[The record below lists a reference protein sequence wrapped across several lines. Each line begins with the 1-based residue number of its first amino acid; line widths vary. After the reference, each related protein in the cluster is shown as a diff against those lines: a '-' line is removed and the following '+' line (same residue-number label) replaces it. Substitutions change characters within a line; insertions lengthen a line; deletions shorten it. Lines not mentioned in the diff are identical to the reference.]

1 MPGKRLDEEER
12 QLIAQWLWDGLGY
25 SEIGRRLQRPASTIQ
40 REVLRNGGHNNY
52 RPGAAHRAASERAMR
67 RMPAVDDLDVDDEA
81 YSFDRSPGE
90 VKEFHLR
97 LVAVFRQTGLTRT
110 AARILAEIYMSDKG
124 SLSATE
130 LVLRLSV
137 SPGTVS
143 RTTTY
148 LQGLDMLRAERDGK
162 RMHYYLGDDVWYRA
176 WLSSAQRN
184 STWAHTALDGAEI
197 FGLDT
202 PVGAR
207 LKDMGQFFS
216 MVVVDMESTRQKWLE
231 YFDKKKRARGETTDA
246 RTPESGPTAGA
257 AAP

>member
-1 MPGKRLDEEER
+1 MTWNARHDEVVPGKRLDEEER

-40 REVLRNGGHNNY
+40 REVVRNGGHNSY
-52 RPGAAHRAASERAMR
+52 RPAAAHRAAGERAMR
-67 RMPAVDDLDVDDEA
+67 RMPAVDDLDVDEEA
-81 YSFDRSPGE
+81 YSFDRSPGK
-90 VKEFHLR
+90 VQEFHLS
-97 LVAVFRQTGLTRT
+97 LVAVFAQTGLTRT
-110 AARILAEIYMSDKG
+110 AARILAEIFMTDRG

-143 RTTTY
+143 RSTTY
-148 LQGLDMLRAERDGK
+148 LQELGLLRSERDGK
-162 RMHYYLGDDVWYRA
+162 RMRYFLDDEIWYRA
-176 WLSSAQRN
+176 WLASAQRN
-184 STWAHTALDGAEI
+184 SNWADTALNGAEI

-216 MVVVDMESTRQKWLE
+216 FVVVDMEATRKKWLDFFE
-231 YFDKKKRARGETTDA
+231 KKKRARGDA
-246 RTPESGPTAGA
+246 
-257 AAP
+257 

>member
-12 QLIAQWLWDGLGY
+12 QLIAQFLWDGLGY

-40 REVLRNGGHNNY
+40 REVLRNGGHNGY
-52 RPGAAHRAASERAMR
+52 RPGVAHRAASRRAMR
-67 RMPAVDDLDVDDEA
+67 RMPAVDDLDVDEEA

-90 VKEFHLR
+90 VQEFHLR
-97 LVAVFRQTGLTRT
+97 LVGVFRQAGLTLT
-110 AARILAEIYMSDKG
+110 AARILAEIFMTDKG

-137 SPGTVS
+137 SPGTIS
-143 RTTTY
+143 RSTAH
-148 LQGLDMLRAERDGK
+148 LQELDLLRSERDGK
-162 RMHYYLGDDVWYRA
+162 RIRYFLGDEIWYRA
-176 WLSSAQRN
+176 WLTTAQRN
-184 STWAHTALDGAEI
+184 SVWAHTALDGAEI

-216 MVVVDMESTRQKWLE
+216 FVVVDMEATRKKWLDFFE
-231 YFDKKKRARGETTDA
+231 KKKRARGDA
-246 RTPESGPTAGA
+246 
-257 AAP
+257 

>member
-67 RMPAVDDLDVDDEA
+67 RLPAVDDLDVDEEA
-81 YSFDRSPGE
+81 HTFGRSPGE
-90 VKEFHLR
+90 VQDFHLR
-97 LVAVFRQTGLTRT
+97 LVAAFVQTGVPRT
-110 AARILAEIYMSDKG
+110 AARIMAEIFMTDKG
-124 SLSATE
+124 SLTATE

-143 RTTTY
+143 RSTAY
-148 LQGLDMLRAERDGK
+148 LRELGLLHAERDGK
-162 RMHYYLGDDVWYRA
+162 RVRYYLGDDIWYRA
-176 WLSSAQRN
+176 WLASAERN
-184 STWAHTALDGAEI
+184 RVWAHTSLDGAEI

-216 MVVVDMESTRQKWLE
+216 FVVVDMETTRRKWLD
-231 YFDKKKRARGETTDA
+231 YFEKKKNAREKARGD
-246 RTPESGPTAGA
+246 A

>member
-12 QLIAQWLWDGLGY
+12 QLIAQFLWDGLGY

-40 REVLRNGGHNNY
+40 REVVRNGGHNNY

-67 RMPAVDDLDVDDEA
+67 RMPAVDDLDVDEEA
-81 YSFDRSPGE
+81 YSFDRSPAQ
-90 VKEFHLR
+90 VQEFHLR

-110 AARILAEIYMSDKG
+110 AARILAEIFMTDKG

-143 RTTTY
+143 RSTSY
-148 LQGLDMLRAERDGK
+148 LQEIDLLHSERDGK
-162 RMHYYLGDDVWYRA
+162 RVRYFLGDDLWYRA
-176 WLSSAQRN
+176 WLSSAHRN
-184 STWAHTALDGAEI
+184 SVWAQTGLDGAEI
-197 FGLDT
+197 FGLGT

-207 LKDMGQFFS
+207 LKDMGQFFAF
-216 MVVVDMESTRQKWLE
+216 VVVDMEATRDKWLDFFE
-231 YFDKKKRARGETTDA
+231 KKKRARGEAT
-246 RTPESGPTAGA
+246 EGA
-257 AAP
+257 

>member
-12 QLIAQWLWDGLGY
+12 QLIAQFLWDGLGY

-40 REVLRNGGHNNY
+40 REVVRNGGHNNY

-67 RMPAVDDLDVDDEA
+67 RMPDVDDLDVDEEA
-81 YSFDRSPGE
+81 YSFDRSPGQ

-97 LVAVFRQTGLTRT
+97 LVGVFRQTGLTRT
-110 AARILAEIYMSDKG
+110 AARILAEIFMTDKG

-137 SPGTVS
+137 SPGTIS
-143 RTTTY
+143 RSTTY
-148 LQGLDMLRAERDGK
+148 LEELDLLRSERDGK
-162 RMHYYLGDDVWYRA
+162 RMRYFLDDDLWYRA
-176 WLSSAQRN
+176 WLSSAERN
-184 STWAHTALDGAEI
+184 SVWAHTALEGSEI

-207 LKDMGQFFS
+207 LKDMGQFFAF
-216 MVVVDMESTRQKWLE
+216 VVVDMEATRQKWLDFFE
-231 YFDKKKRARGETTDA
+231 KKKRARGDA
-246 RTPESGPTAGA
+246 
-257 AAP
+257 

>member
-12 QLIAQWLWDGLGY
+12 QLIAQFLWDGLGY

-40 REVLRNGGHNNY
+40 REVARNGGHNSY

-67 RMPAVDDLDVDDEA
+67 RMPAVDDLDVDEEA
-81 YSFDRSPGE
+81 YSFDRSPAQ
-90 VKEFHLR
+90 VQEFHLR

-110 AARILAEIYMSDKG
+110 AARILAEIFMTDRG

-143 RTTTY
+143 RSTAY
-148 LQGLDMLRAERDGK
+148 LQELDLLHAERDGK
-162 RMHYYLGDDVWYRA
+162 RMRYFLGDDLWYRA

-184 STWAHTALDGAEI
+184 SIWAQTGLDGAEI
-197 FGLDT
+197 FGLGT

-207 LKDMGQFFS
+207 LKDMGQFFAF
-216 MVVVDMESTRQKWLE
+216 VVVDMEATRDKWLDFFE
-231 YFDKKKRARGETTDA
+231 KKKRARGETTADA
-246 RTPESGPTAGA
+246 
-257 AAP
+257 

>member
-40 REVLRNGGHNNY
+40 REVARNGGHNNY
-52 RPGAAHRAASERAMR
+52 WPGAAHRAASERAMR
-67 RMPAVDDLDVDDEA
+67 RMPAVDDLDLNVDDEA

-90 VKEFHLR
+90 VQEFHLR
-97 LVAVFRQTGLTRT
+97 LVAVFVQTGLPKT
-110 AARILAEIYMSDKG
+110 AGRILAEIFMSDKG
-124 SLSATE
+124 SLTATE

-143 RTTTY
+143 RSTAY
-148 LQGLDMLRAERDGK
+148 LQDLGLLRSERDGK
-162 RMHYYLGDDVWYRA
+162 RMRYFLDDEIWYRA
-176 WLSSAQRN
+176 WLASAQRN
-184 STWAHTALDGAEI
+184 SMWADTALDGAEI

-216 MVVVDMESTRQKWLE
+216 FVVVDMESTRQKWLDFFE
-231 YFDKKKRARGETTDA
+231 KKKRAREKATGDA
-246 RTPESGPTAGA
+246 SAR
-257 AAP
+257 

>member
-12 QLIAQWLWDGLGY
+12 QLIAQFLWDGLGY

-40 REVLRNGGHNNY
+40 REVVRNGGHNNY
-52 RPGAAHRAASERAMR
+52 RPGAAHRAASERAVR
-67 RMPAVDDLDVDDEA
+67 RMPAVDDLDVDEEA
-81 YSFDRSPGE
+81 YSFDRSPAR
-90 VKEFHLR
+90 VQEFHLR

-110 AARILAEIYMSDKG
+110 AARILAEIFMTDRG

-143 RTTTY
+143 RSTAY
-148 LQGLDMLRAERDGK
+148 LQELDLLRAERDGK
-162 RMHYYLGDDVWYRA
+162 RMRYFLGDDLWYRA

-184 STWAHTALDGAEI
+184 SVWAQTGLDGAEI
-197 FGLDT
+197 FGLGT

-207 LKDMGQFFS
+207 LKDMGQFFAF
-216 MVVVDMESTRQKWLE
+216 VVVDMEATRDKWLDFFE
-231 YFDKKKRARGETTDA
+231 KKKRARGEVTGDA
-246 RTPESGPTAGA
+246 
-257 AAP
+257 

>member
-12 QLIAQWLWDGLGY
+12 QLIAQFLWDGLGY

-40 REVLRNGGHNNY
+40 REVTRNGGHNSY

-67 RMPAVDDLDVDDEA
+67 RMPAVDDLDVDEEA

-90 VKEFHLR
+90 VQEFHLR
-97 LVAVFRQTGLTRT
+97 LVGVFRQTGLSLT
-110 AARILAEIYMSDKG
+110 AARILAEIFMTDKG

-137 SPGTVS
+137 SPATVS
-143 RTTTY
+143 RSTTY
-148 LQGLDMLRAERDGK
+148 LQEIDLLHSERDGK
-162 RMHYYLGDDVWYRA
+162 RVRYYLGEDLWYRA

-184 STWAHTALDGAEI
+184 SVWAHTGLEGAEI
-197 FGLDT
+197 FGLGT

-207 LKDMGQFFS
+207 LKDMGQFFAF
-216 MVVVDMESTRQKWLE
+216 VVVDMESTRQKWLDFFE
-231 YFDKKKRARGETTDA
+231 KKKRARGEVTEDA
-246 RTPESGPTAGA
+246 
-257 AAP
+257 

>member
-12 QLIAQWLWDGLGY
+12 QLIAQWLWNGLGY

-40 REVLRNGGHNNY
+40 REVARNGGHNNY
-52 RPGAAHRAASERAMR
+52 RPGAAQRAADERAMR
-67 RMPAVDDLDVDDEA
+67 RMPSVDDLDVDEEA
-81 YSFDRSPGE
+81 YSFDRSPGK
-90 VKEFHLR
+90 VQEFHLR
-97 LVAVFRQTGLTRT
+97 LVAVFVQTGLTRT
-110 AARILAEIYMSDKG
+110 AARILAEIFMTDKG

-130 LVLRLSV
+130 LVLRLSI

-143 RTTTY
+143 RSTTY
-148 LQGLDMLRAERDGK
+148 LQQLDLLRAERDGK
-162 RMHYYLGDDVWYRA
+162 RMRYFLDDDIWYRA
-176 WLSSAQRN
+176 WLASAQRN
-184 STWAHTALDGAEI
+184 SNWADTALAGSEI

-216 MVVVDMESTRQKWLE
+216 FVVVDMESTRQKWLDFFE
-231 YFDKKKRARGETTDA
+231 KKKRAREKA
-246 RTPESGPTAGA
+246 RGDA

>member
-12 QLIAQWLWDGLGY
+12 QLIAQFLWDGLGY

-40 REVLRNGGHNNY
+40 REVVRNGGHNNY

-67 RMPAVDDLDVDDEA
+67 RMPAVDDLDVDEEA

-90 VKEFHLR
+90 VQEFHLR
-97 LVAVFRQTGLTRT
+97 LVGVFRQTGLTRT
-110 AARILAEIYMSDKG
+110 AARILAEIFMTDRG
-124 SLSATE
+124 SLTATE

-143 RTTTY
+143 RSAAY
-148 LQGLDMLRAERDGK
+148 LQELDLLRAERDGK
-162 RMHYYLGDDVWYRA
+162 RVRYSLGDDLWYRA

-184 STWAHTALDGAEI
+184 STWADTGLAGAEI

-207 LKDMGQFFS
+207 LKDMGQFFAF
-216 MVVVDMESTRQKWLE
+216 VVVDMEATRQKWLD
-231 YFDKKKRARGETTDA
+231 FFAKKKRARGEATADA
-246 RTPESGPTAGA
+246 S
-257 AAP
+257 AP

>member
-40 REVLRNGGHNNY
+40 REVARNGGHNNY
-52 RPGAAHRAASERAMR
+52 RPGAAHRAAGERAMR
-67 RMPAVDDLDVDDEA
+67 RMPAVDDLDVDGEA
-81 YSFDRSPGE
+81 YSFGRSPGE
-90 VKEFHLR
+90 VQEFHLR
-97 LVAVFRQTGLTRT
+97 LVASFVQTGIPKT
-110 AARILAEIYMSDKG
+110 AARILAEIFMVDQG

-143 RTTTY
+143 RSTSY
-148 LQGLDMLRAERDGK
+148 LQELGLLRSERDGK
-162 RMHYYLGDDVWYRA
+162 RMRYFLDDDLWYRA

-184 STWAHTALDGAEI
+184 SVWANTALEGAEI
-197 FGLDT
+197 FGVDT

-207 LKDMGQFFS
+207 LKDMGQFFAF
-216 MVVVDMESTRQKWLE
+216 VVVDMESTRKKWLDFFE
-231 YFDKKKRARGETTDA
+231 KKKAEREKARKATTADA
-246 RTPESGPTAGA
+246 SAR
-257 AAP
+257 

>member
-12 QLIAQWLWDGLGY
+12 QLIAQFLWDGLGY

-40 REVLRNGGHNNY
+40 REVVRNGGHNNY

-67 RMPAVDDLDVDDEA
+67 RMPAVDDLDVDEEA

-90 VKEFHLR
+90 VQEFHLR
-97 LVAVFRQTGLTRT
+97 LVGVFRQTGLTRT
-110 AARILAEIYMSDKG
+110 AARILAEIFMTDRG
-124 SLSATE
+124 SLTATE

-143 RTTTY
+143 RSAAY
-148 LQGLDMLRAERDGK
+148 LQELDLLRAERDGK
-162 RMHYYLGDDVWYRA
+162 RVRYFLGDDLWYRA

-184 STWAHTALDGAEI
+184 STWADTGLAGAEI

-202 PVGAR
+202 SVGAR
-207 LKDMGQFFS
+207 LKDMGQFFAF
-216 MVVVDMESTRQKWLE
+216 VVVDMEATRQKWLD
-231 YFDKKKRARGETTDA
+231 FFAKKKRARGEATADA
-246 RTPESGPTAGA
+246 S
-257 AAP
+257 AP

>member
-52 RPGAAHRAASERAMR
+52 LPGAAHRAASERAMR
-67 RMPAVDDLDVDDEA
+67 RIPAVDDLDVDDEA

-90 VKEFHLR
+90 VQEFHLR

-110 AARILAEIYMSDKG
+110 AARILAEVFMCDRG
-124 SLSATE
+124 SLTATE

-137 SPGTVS
+137 SPGTIS
-143 RTTTY
+143 RSTAH
-148 LQGLDMLRAERDGK
+148 LQELDLLRAERDGK
-162 RMHYYLGDDVWYRA
+162 RMRYYLDDDIWYRA

-197 FGLDT
+197 FGLGT

-216 MVVVDMESTRQKWLE
+216 FVVVDMEATRQKWLDFFE
-231 YFDKKKRARGETTDA
+231 KKKRARGDS
-246 RTPESGPTAGA
+246 PSS
-257 AAP
+257 